1 MPTNVQFKRGPLSTL
16 SSQSIKDGTIYV
28 TTDEHA
34 MYLDHGTQ
42 RIRLGDF
49 IPVDTIEDLPSAG
62 HVYETAM
69 YYVKTNNI
77 LARWDTINSRW
88 IQINKAGIVGVQTT
102 GTGNIIS
109 NITTSTDPNDGT
121 LKLVVTKT
129 TVASTQDLT
138 NLAERVSTNESNI
151 SGLSSDVTKFKGG
164 VEVSGSILNIA
175 NDVKTTLLGGETS
188 YITLKAVGDA
198 LRQLMSN
205 IQGYDN
211 RITANTEAIDVLN
224 GTGEGSVAKIVA
236 TEIAKVVANAPESYD
251 TLKEIADW
259 IKDHP
264 NTVADINTAITNLA
278 SRVSDLETDISS
290 LKTRVTTA
298 EGKITT
304 LETAVT
310 TLNGDV
316 NTVNSVDYKIN
327 QATQNLNTDI
337 SNLRELVDSHDKS
350 LTWTDWS

>member
-1 MPTNVQFKRGPLSTL
+1 MAINVQFKRGPLSTL

-77 LARWDTINSRW
+77 LARWDKTNSRW
-88 IQINKAGIVGVQTT
+88 IQINKAGVVGVEST
-102 GTGNIIS
+102 GSGNIIS
-109 NITTSTDPNDGT
+109 DITTVVANDGT
-121 LKLVVTKT
+121 LKLRITKT
-129 TVASTQDLT
+129 TVASADDLA
-138 NLAERVSTNESNI
+138 NLAARVSTNEDNI
-151 SGLSSDVTKFKGG
+151 GNLQTDVTTFKGG

-188 YITLKAVGDA
+188 YTTLKIIGDA
-198 LRQLMSN
+198 LRQLMAN

-211 RITANTEAIDVLN
+211 RITANAEAIDVLN
-224 GTGEGSVAKIVA
+224 GTGEGSVAQIVA
-236 TEIAKVVANAPESYD
+236 TEIAKVIANAPESYD

-259 IKDHP
+259 INDHP

-278 SRVSDLETDISS
+278 SRVSDLETDASS
-290 LKTRVTTA
+290 LKTRMTTA

-316 NTVNSVDYKIN
+316 NTTNSVDYKIN

-337 SNLRELVDSHDKS
+337 SNLRELVDNHDQS

>member
-1 MPTNVQFKRGPLSTL
+1 MAINVQFKRGPLSTL

-77 LARWDTINSRW
+77 LARWDKTNSRW
-88 IQINKAGIVGVQTT
+88 IQINKAGVVGVEST
-102 GTGNIIS
+102 GSGNIIS
-109 NITTSTDPNDGT
+109 DITTVVANDGT
-121 LKLVVTKT
+121 LKLRITKT
-129 TVASTQDLT
+129 TVASADDLA
-138 NLAERVSTNESNI
+138 NLAARVSTNEDNI
-151 SGLSSDVTKFKGG
+151 GNLQTDVTTFKGG

-188 YITLKAVGDA
+188 YTTLKIIGDA
-198 LRQLMSN
+198 LRQLMAN

-211 RITANTEAIDVLN
+211 RITANAEAIDVLN
-224 GTGEGSVAKIVA
+224 GTGEGSVAQIVA
-236 TEIAKVVANAPESYD
+236 TEIAKVIANAPESYD

-259 IKDHP
+259 INDHP
-264 NTVADINTAITNLA
+264 NTVADINTAITNLS
-278 SRVSDLETDISS
+278 SRVSDLETDVSS
-290 LKTRVTTA
+290 LKTRMTTA
-298 EGKITT
+298 EEKITT

-316 NTVNSVDYKIN
+316 NTTNSVDYKIN

-337 SNLRELVDSHDKS
+337 SNLRELVDSHDQS

>member
-1 MPTNVQFKRGPLSTL
+1 MSTNVQFKRGLLNTL
-16 SSQSIKDGTIYV
+16 SSQQIKDGTIYV

-34 MYLDHGTQ
+34 MYIDHGTQ

-62 HVYETAM
+62 HAYETAM

-77 LARWDTINSRW
+77 LARWDKTNNRW
-88 IQINKAGIVGVQTT
+88 IQINKAGVVGVEIT
-102 GTGNIIS
+102 GSGNIIS
-109 NITTSTDPNDGT
+109 DITTVVANDGT
-121 LKLVVTKT
+121 LKLKVTKT
-129 TVASTQDLT
+129 TVASADDLI
-138 NLAERVSTNESNI
+138 NLAARVSTNENNI
-151 SGLSSDVTKFKGG
+151 EDLQEDVTKFKGG

-188 YITLKAVGDA
+188 YTTLKTVGDA
-198 LRQLMSN
+198 LRQLMAN

-211 RITANTEAIDVLN
+211 RITANAEAIDVLN

-236 TEIAKVVANAPESYD
+236 TEIAKVIANAPESYD

-259 IKDHP
+259 INDHP

-278 SRVSDLETDISS
+278 NRVSDLETDVSS
-290 LKTRVTTA
+290 LKTRMTTA

-304 LETAVT
+304 LETAVA

-316 NTVNSVDYKIN
+316 NTTNSVDYKIN

-337 SNLRELVDSHDKS
+337 SNLRELVDSHDQS

>member
-1 MPTNVQFKRGPLSTL
+1 MSTNVQFKRGPLSTL

-49 IPVDTIEDLPSAG
+49 IPVDTIEDLPNAG
-62 HVYETAM
+62 HAYETAM

-77 LARWDTINSRW
+77 LARWDTINNRW
-88 IQINKAGIVGVQTT
+88 IQINKAGVVGVEST
-102 GTGNIIS
+102 GSGNIIS
-109 NITTSTDPNDGT
+109 DITTVVANDGT
-121 LKLVVTKT
+121 LKLKVTKT
-129 TVASTQDLT
+129 TVASADDLS
-138 NLAERVSTNESNI
+138 NLAARVSTNENNI
-151 SGLSSDVTKFKGG
+151 EDLQEDVTKFKGG

-188 YITLKAVGDA
+188 YTTLKIVGDA
-198 LRQLMSN
+198 LRQLVAN

-211 RITANTEAIDVLN
+211 RITANADAIDVLN

-236 TEIAKVVANAPESYD
+236 TEIAKVIAGAPESYD

-327 QATQNLNTDI
+327 QTAQNLNTDI
-337 SNLRELVDSHDKS
+337 SNLRELVDSHDQS

>member
-1 MPTNVQFKRGPLSTL
+1 MAINVQFKRGPLSTL

-77 LARWDTINSRW
+77 LARWDKTNSRW
-88 IQINKAGIVGVQTT
+88 IQINKAGVVGVEST
-102 GTGNIIS
+102 GSGNIIS
-109 NITTSTDPNDGT
+109 DITTVIANDGT
-121 LKLVVTKT
+121 LKLKVTKT
-129 TVASTQDLT
+129 TVASSDDLI
-138 NLAERVSTNESNI
+138 NLAARVSTNEDNI
-151 SGLSSDVTKFKGG
+151 ENLQADVTTFKGG

-175 NDVKTTLLGGETS
+175 NNVKTTLLGGETN
-188 YITLKAVGDA
+188 YTTLKIIGDA
-198 LRQLMSN
+198 LRQLMAN

-211 RITANTEAIDVLN
+211 RITANAEAIDVLN

-236 TEIAKVVANAPESYD
+236 TEIAKVIANAPESYD

-259 IKDHP
+259 INDHP

-278 SRVSDLETDISS
+278 SRVSDLETDASS
-290 LKTRVTTA
+290 LKTRMTTA

-316 NTVNSVDYKIN
+316 NTTNSVDYKIN

-337 SNLRELVDSHDKS
+337 SNLRELVDNHDQS